1 MSSQRSIASSLD
13 GLVEAL
19 STAKLSP
26 ERHNWRKLHSV
37 ENGGQVSEQPHT
49 IAQIP
54 VQPCVQ
60 DQPVA
65 VAERGKTMQPSSPPD
80 STPVVGK
87 QRTEGLRVLIVE
99 DNEINRVLL
108 DKRLRM
114 SGHTVVNTMNGQEC
128 VELIEMDQAFDVVF
142 MDIQMPILD
151 GFQATRRIRET
162 ESKLKATNTSSST
175 FRLSNQLNGRIP
187 VFAISASLQESQRE
201 MLMEHGM
208 DGWILKPV
216 DFKRLKVIIS
226 GVLDTNQRRADVYKS
241 GCNWELGGWF
251 AADTSSLRSIEE
263 STS

>member
-1 MSSQRSIASSLD
+1 
-13 GLVEAL
+13 
-19 STAKLSP
+19 
-26 ERHNWRKLHSV
+26 
-37 ENGGQVSEQPHT
+37 
-49 IAQIP
+49 
-54 VQPCVQ
+54 
-60 DQPVA
+60 
-65 VAERGKTMQPSSPPD
+65 
-80 STPVVGK
+80 
-87 QRTEGLRVLIVE
+87 
-99 DNEINRVLL
+99 
-108 DKRLRM
+108 
-114 SGHTVVNTMNGQEC
+114 
-128 VELIEMDQAFDVVF
+128 
-142 MDIQMPILD
+142 MPILD

-175 FRLSNQLNGRIP
+175 FRLSNRLNGRIP

-251 AADTSSLRSIEE
+251 AAVTSSPRSIEE